1 MRAFNQ
7 IKTSFFFKKRAL
19 FNKVSNSWMLYLSK
33 IGPAD
38 FEAFQSNFVH
48 MSAFR
53 DDRDELI
60 AGVK

>member
-1 MRAFNQ
+1 
-7 IKTSFFFKKRAL
+7 
-19 FNKVSNSWMLYLSK
+19 MLYLSK

-60 AGVK
+60 TGVK